1 MIDNL
6 EKIIAWFKTDSNIL
20 TLLSDRMY
28 IWNAPDDNQDWI
40 YLVINQIS
48 WVETIE
54 VNERLRI
61 EFRIIWKNDS
71 TNFRELENIDKYILA
86 YLNNNFKDLWFI
98 KCIKSNVFMN
108 YTELKR
114 PFILRDII
122 FYKIL

>member
-6 EKIIAWFKTDSNIL
+6 EKIIAWFKTDSNL

-28 IWNAPDDNQDWI
+28 IWNAPDDNQEWI

-86 YLNNNFKDLWFI
+86 YLNNNFRDLWFI

>member
-6 EKIIAWFKTDSNIL
+6 KTIIAWFKTDSNIL
-20 TLLSDRMY
+20 AWLWDRMY
-28 IWNAPDDNQDWI
+28 IWNAPDDNQSWI
-40 YLVINQIS
+40 YLIIKQIS

-61 EFRIIWKNDS
+61 EFRIIWENDS
-71 TNFRELENIDKYILA
+71 TNFNELENIDKYILS
-86 YLNNNFKDLWFI
+86 YLNNNFRSLWFI
-98 KCIKSNVFMN
+98 KCIKSNVFMD

>member
-61 EFRIIWKNDS
+61 EFRIMWKNDS

-86 YLNNNFKDLWFI
+86 YLNNNFRDLWFI

>member
-28 IWNAPDDNQDWI
+28 IWNAPDDDQDWI

-61 EFRIIWKNDS
+61 EFRIIWQNDS
-71 TNFRELENIDKYILA
+71 TNFRQLENVDKYILS
-86 YLNNNFKDLWFI
+86 YLNNNFRNLWFI

>member
-6 EKIIAWFKTDSNIL
+6 EKIIAWFKTDSNL

-71 TNFRELENIDKYILA
+71 TNFRQLENVDKYILA
-86 YLNNNFKDLWFI
+86 YLNNNFRDLWFI

>member
-28 IWNAPDDNQDWI
+28 IWNAPDDDQDWI

-61 EFRIIWKNDS
+61 EFRIIWQNDS
-71 TNFRELENIDKYILA
+71 SNFRELENIDKYILA
-86 YLNNNFKDLWFI
+86 YLNNNFRNLWFI

>member
-28 IWNAPDDNQDWI
+28 IWNAPDDNQEWI

-71 TNFRELENIDKYILA
+71 TNFRQLENVDKYILA
-86 YLNNNFKDLWFI
+86 YLNNNFRDLWFI